1 MASDP
6 TPPGRDIDCE
16 NAGRLPEH
24 PENARPS
31 GETGLLIEAFRTFT
45 LASNSLES
53 TFGQLQSRVRKLTE
67 ELEVKNL
74 ELEQSL
80 REKQEAQE
88 YLRTILEKLPCGVFV
103 LEESGEMTLCNPMAE
118 EVLREARG
126 EAGRLRSDELR
137 NLFAASAEGRREET
151 EITLAAGGEKKV
163 LATSGTPLEDDHG
176 RSLGTLHIIR
186 DITEVKALEEKNQRE
201 VLATSGTPLEDDHGR
216 SLGTLHIIRDITEVK
231 ALEEKNQRGERLAAM
246 GEMAA
251 ELAHEIRNP
260 LGSIDIFASLLT
272 RECAGDAR
280 NWAENIRIGARS
292 LNTIVSNMLHFTG
305 PLSPV
310 FAEMDIHEILREIG
324 NFCGPM
330 IRQRGVRLKIELAA
344 DYSLIRGD
352 RELIKQLVLNLIF
365 NAMKAMPSEG
375 SLAVYTRN
383 VAGKNQSRRL
393 ELRIEDTGVGIPP
406 EHLDKIFD
414 PFFTTNKNGTGL
426 GLSIV
431 NQIVESHS
439 GEIHVK
445 SEINRG
451 TAFTILFDTLP

>member
-1 MASDP
+1 VASE
-6 TPPGRDIDCE
+6 TAQTVRDI
-16 NAGRLPEH
+16 NPEGADTIPEF
-24 PENARPS
+24 PENAPQS
-31 GETGLLIEAFRTFT
+31 GDAGLLIEAFRTFT
-45 LASNSLES
+45 LASNSLEL
-53 TFGQLQSRVRKLTE
+53 TFGQLQSRVRRLTE
-67 ELEVKNL
+67 ELEAKNREL
-74 ELEQSL
+74 ELSL

-103 LEESGEMTLCNPMAE
+103 LEESGEMTLCNPMAS
-118 EVLREARG
+118 EVLSEARG
-126 EAGRLRSDELR
+126 DAGRFRSDELR
-137 NLFAASAEGRREET
+137 NLFAASAEGKREET
-151 EITLAAGGEKKV
+151 EITLTTGGEKKV

-186 DITEVKALEEKNQRE
+186 DV
-201 VLATSGTPLEDDHGR
+201 
-216 SLGTLHIIRDITEVK
+216 TEVK

-260 LGSIDIFASLLT
+260 LGSIEIFASLLA
-272 RECAGDAR
+272 RECSGDAR

-310 FAEMDIHEILREIG
+310 FAETNIHEIISELG
-324 NFCGPM
+324 NFCEPM
-330 IRQRGVRLKIELAA
+330 IRQRDVRWVIELAA
-344 DYSLIRGD
+344 DCSLIIGD

-375 SLAVYTRN
+375 SLAVRTRN
-383 VAGKNQSRRL
+383 ITDKNQRQRL
-393 ELRIEDTGVGIPP
+393 ELRVEDTGVGIPP
-406 EHLDKIFD
+406 ELLDKIFD

-431 NQIVESHS
+431 NQIVKRVEPGNGFHHF
-439 GEIHVK
+439 I
-445 SEINRG
+445 
-451 TAFTILFDTLP
+451 

>member
-1 MASDP
+1 MASKP
-6 TPPGRDIDCE
+6 TTNNRDINHE
-16 NAGRLPEH
+16 KSGRI
-24 PENARPS
+24 PENPENVQPS
-31 GETGLLIEAFRTFT
+31 GDAGLLIEAFRTFT
-45 LASNSLES
+45 LASNSLEL
-53 TFGQLQSRVRKLTE
+53 TFSQLQSRVRKLTE
-67 ELEVKNL
+67 ELETKNR
-74 ELEQSL
+74 ELERSL
-80 REKQEAQE
+80 QEKQDAQE

-103 LEESGEMTLCNPMAE
+103 LEENGAMTLCNPMAA

-126 EAGRLRSDELR
+126 EAGRFRSDELR

-151 EITLAAGGEKKV
+151 EITLSAGGVKKV
-163 LATSGTPLEDDHG
+163 LATSGAPLEDDRG

-186 DITEVKALEEKNQRE
+186 DV
-201 VLATSGTPLEDDHGR
+201 
-216 SLGTLHIIRDITEVK
+216 TEVK

-260 LGSIDIFASLLT
+260 LGSIDLFASLLL
-272 RECAGDAR
+272 RECDGDAR

-310 FAEMDIHEILREIG
+310 FDEMDIHEILREIG
-324 NFCGPM
+324 NFCEPM
-330 IRQRGVRLKIELAA
+330 IRQREVLWKIELAA
-344 DYSLIRGD
+344 DRSLIRGD
-352 RELIKQLVLNLIF
+352 RGLIKQLVLNLIF

-375 SLAVYTRN
+375 SLAVRTRC
-383 VAGKNQSRRL
+383 VAGKNRRRRL

-431 NQIVESHS
+431 HQIVESHS
-439 GEIHVK
+439 GEIRVK
-445 SEINRG
+445 SRVNRG
-451 TAFTILFDTLP
+451 TTFTILFDTLIARPQ

>member
-1 MASDP
+1 MASESTTTD
-6 TPPGRDIDCE
+6 RDTSSE
-16 NAGRLPEH
+16 SAGRLAEF
-24 PENARPS
+24 PENARQS

-45 LASNSLES
+45 LASNSLEL
-53 TFGQLQSRVRKLTE
+53 TFSQLQSRVRRLTE
-67 ELEVKNL
+67 ELEAKNR
-74 ELEQSL
+74 ELERSL

-103 LEESGEMTLCNPMAE
+103 LEETGAMTLCNPMAA
-118 EVLREARG
+118 EVLRESRG
-126 EAGRLRSDELR
+126 EAGRFRSDELR
-137 NLFAASAEGRREET
+137 NLFTASAEEKREEM

-163 LATSGTPLEDDHG
+163 LATSGAPLEDDRG

-186 DITEVKALEEKNQRE
+186 DV
-201 VLATSGTPLEDDHGR
+201 
-216 SLGTLHIIRDITEVK
+216 TEVK

-260 LGSIDIFASLLT
+260 LGSIDLFASLLM
-272 RECAGDAR
+272 RECTGDLR

-310 FAEMDIHEILREIG
+310 FAEMDIHEILRETG
-324 NFCGPM
+324 SFCEPM
-330 IRQRGVRLKIELAA
+330 IRQRGVRWEIGLAA
-344 DYSLIRGD
+344 DCSLINGD

-375 SLAVYTRN
+375 SLAVRTRN
-383 VAGKNQSRRL
+383 VDGKNRRRL
-393 ELRIEDTGVGIPP
+393 ELRVEDTGVGITP

-439 GEIHVK
+439 GEIRVK
-445 SEINRG
+445 SKVNRG
-451 TAFTILFDTLP
+451 TVFTILFDTI

>member
-1 MASDP
+1 MILKNTDTLQEDAQASD
-6 TPPGRDIDCE
+6 
-16 NAGRLPEH
+16 
-24 PENARPS
+24 
-31 GETGLLIEAFRTFT
+31 ETGLLIEAFRTFT
-45 LASNSLES
+45 LASNSLEF
-53 TFGQLQSRVRKLTE
+53 TFGQLQAKVRRLTE
-67 ELEVKNL
+67 ELEAKNQ
-74 ELEQSL
+74 ELQLSL
-80 REKQEAQE
+80 REKQDAQE

-103 LEESGEMTLCNPMAE
+103 LEGSGEMTLCNPMAA

-126 EAGRLRSDELR
+126 EAGRFRSDELR
-137 NLFAASAEGRREET
+137 NLFAASVGGKREET
-151 EITLAAGGEKKV
+151 EITITAEGEKKV
-163 LATSGTPLEDDHG
+163 LATSGAPLEDDHG

-186 DITEVKALEEKNQRE
+186 DV
-201 VLATSGTPLEDDHGR
+201 
-216 SLGTLHIIRDITEVK
+216 TEVK

-260 LGSIDIFASLLT
+260 LGSIEIFASLLT
-272 RECAGDAR
+272 RECTGDAR

-292 LNTIVSNMLHFTG
+292 QNTIVSNMLHFTG

-324 NFCGPM
+324 NFCEPM
-330 IRQRGVRLKIELAA
+330 IRQRGVRWEIELAA
-344 DYSLIRGD
+344 DSSLIQGD
-352 RELIKQLVLNLIF
+352 KGLIKQLVLNLIF

-375 SLAVYTRN
+375 SLAVRTRN
-383 VAGKNQSRRL
+383 VVGKNQRQCL
-393 ELRIEDTGVGIPP
+393 ELLIEDTGVGIQP

-439 GEIHVK
+439 GEIFVK
-445 SEINRG
+445 SRINHG
-451 TAFTILFDTLP
+451 TAFTILFDILP

>member
-1 MASDP
+1 MMEISRNINSDSESSGQ
-6 TPPGRDIDCE
+6 PGE
-16 NAGRLPEH
+16 Y
-24 PENARPS
+24 PENVRSSEEA
-31 GETGLLIEAFRTFT
+31 GLLIEAFRTFT

-53 TFGQLQSRVRKLTE
+53 TFGQLQSRVRRLTE
-67 ELEVKNL
+67 ELEAKNR
-74 ELEQSL
+74 ELERSL

-103 LEESGEMTLCNPMAE
+103 LEESGVMTLCNPMAA

-137 NLFAASAEGRREET
+137 NMFAATAEGRREET

-163 LATSGTPLEDDHG
+163 LATSGTPLEDDCG

-186 DITEVKALEEKNQRE
+186 DV
-201 VLATSGTPLEDDHGR
+201 
-216 SLGTLHIIRDITEVK
+216 TEVK

-260 LGSIDIFASLLT
+260 LGSIEIFASLLA
-272 RECAGDAR
+272 RECTGDAR

-292 LNTIVSNMLHFTG
+292 LNSIVSNMLHFTG

-310 FAEMDIHEILREIG
+310 FAVMDIHEILRETG
-324 NFCGPM
+324 SFCEPM
-330 IRQRGVRLKIELAA
+330 IRQRGVRWEIDLAA
-344 DYSLIRGD
+344 DCSLINGD
-352 RELIKQLVLNLIF
+352 RGLIKQLMLNLIF

-375 SLAVYTRN
+375 SLAVRTR
-383 VAGKNQSRRL
+383 GIEYGGSRKRL
-393 ELRIEDTGVGIPP
+393 ELRVEDTGVGIPP
-406 EHLDKIFD
+406 EHIDKIFD

-439 GEIHVK
+439 GEICVE
-445 SEINRG
+445 SEVNRG
-451 TAFTILFDTLP
+451 TVFTILFDSIAQ

>member
-1 MASDP
+1 MIFSNNN
-6 TPPGRDIDCE
+6 DINPEKSAE
-16 NAGRLPEH
+16 NAGQFSEH
-24 PENARPS
+24 SENAQTI
-31 GETGLLIEAFRTFT
+31 GDETGLLIEAFRTFT
-45 LASNSLES
+45 LASNSLET
-53 TFGQLQSRVRKLTE
+53 TFGQLQARVRKLTE
-67 ELEVKNL
+67 ELEVKNR
-74 ELEQSL
+74 ELQQSL

-103 LEESGEMTLCNPMAE
+103 LEESGVMTLCNPLAA

-126 EAGRLRSDELR
+126 EAGRFRSDELR
-137 NLFAASAEGRREET
+137 NMFAASVGGKREET
-151 EITLAAGGEKKV
+151 EITLTVESEKKV
-163 LATSGTPLEDDHG
+163 LATSGTPLEDDCGH
-176 RSLGTLHIIR
+176 
-186 DITEVKALEEKNQRE
+186 
-201 VLATSGTPLEDDHGR
+201 

-260 LGSIDIFASLLT
+260 LGSIEIFASLLM
-272 RECAGDAR
+272 RECAGSAR
-280 NWAENIRIGARS
+280 GWAENIRIGARS

-310 FAEMDIHEILREIG
+310 FDEMDIHEIIREVG

-330 IRQRGVRLKIELAA
+330 IRQRGVRLEVDLSAEC
-344 DYSLIRGD
+344 SVIRGD
-352 RELIKQLVLNLIF
+352 RDLIKQMLLNLIF

-375 SLAVYTRN
+375 SLALRTRS
-383 VAGKNQSRRL
+383 VAACSQSRCL
-393 ELRIEDTGVGIPP
+393 ELRVEDTGVGIPP

-439 GEIHVK
+439 GVMRVK
-445 SEINRG
+445 SELNRG
-451 TAFTILFDTLP
+451 TTFTILFNTLTS

>member
-1 MASDP
+1 M
-6 TPPGRDIDCE
+6 
-16 NAGRLPEH
+16 
-24 PENARPS
+24 
-31 GETGLLIEAFRTFT
+31 EAFRTFT
-45 LASNSLES
+45 LASNSLENAY
-53 TFGQLQSRVRKLTE
+53 GQLQLKIRRLTE
-67 ELEVKNL
+67 ELEAKNR
-74 ELEQSL
+74 ELERSL

-103 LEESGEMTLCNPMAE
+103 LEESGEMTLCNPMAAD
-118 EVLREARG
+118 VLYEARG

-137 NLFAASAEGRREET
+137 SLFAASAEGKREET

-163 LATSGTPLEDDHG
+163 LATSGTPLEDDQG

-186 DITEVKALEEKNQRE
+186 DV
-201 VLATSGTPLEDDHGR
+201 
-216 SLGTLHIIRDITEVK
+216 TEVK

-260 LGSIDIFASLLT
+260 LGSIEIFASLLA
-272 RECAGDAR
+272 RECIGDAR
-280 NWAENIRIGARS
+280 NWAENIHIGARS

-310 FAEMDIHEILREIG
+310 FDEIDIHEILREIG

-330 IRQRGVRLKIELAA
+330 IRQRGVRQETGLAA
-344 DYSLIRGD
+344 DCSVINGD
-352 RELIKQLVLNLIF
+352 RGLIKQLVLNLIF

-375 SLAVYTRN
+375 SLAVRTRN
-383 VAGKNQSRRL
+383 VSDKNQRQRL
-393 ELRIEDTGVGIPP
+393 ELRVEDTGIGIPP
-406 EHLDKIFD
+406 EHLDRIFD

-445 SEINRG
+445 SKVNRG
-451 TAFTILFDTLP
+451 TVFTILFDTL

>member
-1 MASDP
+1 MENFMPSEPAP
-6 TPPGRDIDCE
+6 TDQDI
-16 NAGRLPEH
+16 NPEST
-24 PENARPS
+24 RQS
-31 GETGLLIEAFRTFT
+31 GEAGLLMEAFRTFT
-45 LASNSLES
+45 IASNSLE
-53 TFGQLQSRVRKLTE
+53 TAYGQLQSKVRRLTE
-67 ELEVKNL
+67 ELEAKNREL
-74 ELEQSL
+74 ELSL

-103 LEESGEMTLCNPMAE
+103 LEESGEMTLCNPMAA

-126 EAGRLRSDELR
+126 EAGRFRSDELR
-137 NLFAASAEGRREET
+137 NLFAASVGGKREET

-176 RSLGTLHIIR
+176 SSLGTLHIIR
-186 DITEVKALEEKNQRE
+186 DV
-201 VLATSGTPLEDDHGR
+201 
-216 SLGTLHIIRDITEVK
+216 TEVK

-260 LGSIDIFASLLT
+260 LGSIEIFASLLI

-310 FAEMDIHEILREIG
+310 FDTIDIHEILREIG

-330 IRQRGVRLKIELAA
+330 IRQRGVRQENELAA
-344 DYSLIRGD
+344 ECSLIQGD
-352 RELIKQLVLNLIF
+352 SGLIKQLVLNLVF

-375 SLAVYTRN
+375 SLTVRTRN
-383 VAGKNQSRRL
+383 ITGKNQLQCL
-393 ELRIEDTGVGIPP
+393 ELCIEDTGVGIPP

-439 GEIHVK
+439 GEIFVK
-445 SEINRG
+445 SELNRG
-451 TAFTILFDTLP
+451 TTFTILFDTLPYGNAD

>member
-1 MASDP
+1 MASEP
-6 TPPGRDIDCE
+6 AQTGRDINPESADTPPEFSE
-16 NAGRLPEH
+16 NAPQSDE
-24 PENARPS
+24 A
-31 GETGLLIEAFRTFT
+31 GLLIEAFRTFT
-45 LASNSLES
+45 LASNSLEL
-53 TFGQLQSRVRKLTE
+53 TFGQLQSRVRRLTE
-67 ELEVKNL
+67 ELEAKNREL
-74 ELEQSL
+74 ELSL

-103 LEESGEMTLCNPMAE
+103 LEESGEMTLCNPMAS
-118 EVLREARG
+118 EVLSEARG
-126 EAGRLRSDELR
+126 DAGRFRSDELR
-137 NLFAASAEGRREET
+137 NLFAASAEGKREET

-163 LATSGTPLEDDHG
+163 LATSGTPLEDDCG

-186 DITEVKALEEKNQRE
+186 DV
-201 VLATSGTPLEDDHGR
+201 
-216 SLGTLHIIRDITEVK
+216 TEVK

-260 LGSIDIFASLLT
+260 LGSIEIFASLLA

-310 FAEMDIHEILREIG
+310 FAETNIHEIISELG
-324 NFCGPM
+324 NFCEPM
-330 IRQRGVRLKIELAA
+330 IRQRDVRWVIELAA
-344 DYSLIRGD
+344 DCSLILGD

-375 SLAVYTRN
+375 SLAVRTRN
-383 VAGKNQSRRL
+383 IADKNQRRRL
-393 ELRIEDTGVGIPP
+393 ELRVEDTGVGIPP
-406 EHLDKIFD
+406 ELLDKIFD

-431 NQIVESHS
+431 NQIVEKHS
-439 GEIHVK
+439 GEISVK
-445 SEINRG
+445 SELNRG
-451 TAFTILFDTLP
+451 TVFTILFDTL

>member
-1 MASDP
+1 MAAESE
-6 TPPGRDIDCE
+6 TTVRKINSE
-16 NAGRLPEH
+16 SESAGPLQQYL
-24 PENARPS
+24 ENARQS
-31 GETGLLIEAFRTFT
+31 GETGLLMEAFRTFT
-45 LASNSLES
+45 LASNSLEL
-53 TFGQLQSRVRKLTE
+53 TFGQLQSRVRRLTE
-67 ELEVKNL
+67 ELEAKNR
-74 ELEQSL
+74 ELERSL

-103 LEESGEMTLCNPMAE
+103 LEEFGAMTLCNPMAA

-137 NLFAASAEGRREET
+137 NLFAASAEGNREET
-151 EITLAAGGEKKV
+151 EITLSAGGEKKV
-163 LATSGTPLEDDHG
+163 LATSGTPLEDD
-176 RSLGTLHIIR
+176 S
-186 DITEVKALEEKNQRE
+186 
-201 VLATSGTPLEDDHGR
+201 GR

-260 LGSIDIFASLLT
+260 LGSIDIFASLLA

-324 NFCGPM
+324 SFCEPM
-330 IRQRGVRLKIELAA
+330 IRQRGVRWEIELDA
-344 DYSLIRGD
+344 DCSLIPGD
-352 RELIKQLVLNLIF
+352 RGLIKQLVLNLIF

-375 SLAVYTRN
+375 SLAVRTRN
-383 VAGKNQSRRL
+383 VTGKNQRRL
-393 ELRIEDTGVGIPP
+393 ELLVEDTGVGIPP

-439 GEIHVK
+439 GEISVK
-445 SEINRG
+445 SKVDYG
-451 TAFTILFDTLP
+451 TAFTILFDTVP

>member
-1 MASDP
+1 VASEPAQTGCDTNP
-6 TPPGRDIDCE
+6 EINET
-16 NAGRLPEH
+16 LPEF
-24 PENARPS
+24 PENAPQS
-31 GETGLLIEAFRTFT
+31 GDAGLLIEAFRTFT
-45 LASNSLES
+45 LASNSLEL
-53 TFGQLQSRVRKLTE
+53 TFGQLQSRVRRLTE
-67 ELEVKNL
+67 ELEAKNREL
-74 ELEQSL
+74 ELSL

-103 LEESGEMTLCNPMAE
+103 LEESGEMTLCNPMAS
-118 EVLREARG
+118 EVLSEARG
-126 EAGRLRSDELR
+126 DAGRLRSDELR
-137 NLFAASAEGRREET
+137 NLFAASAEGKREET

-186 DITEVKALEEKNQRE
+186 DV
-201 VLATSGTPLEDDHGR
+201 
-216 SLGTLHIIRDITEVK
+216 TEVK

-260 LGSIDIFASLLT
+260 LGSIEIFASLLT

-310 FAEMDIHEILREIG
+310 FAETNIHEIISELG
-324 NFCGPM
+324 NFCEPM
-330 IRQRGVRLKIELAA
+330 IRQRDVRWVIELAA
-344 DYSLIRGD
+344 DCSLIMGD

-375 SLAVYTRN
+375 SLAVRTRN
-383 VAGKNQSRRL
+383 ITDKNQRQRM
-393 ELRIEDTGVGIPP
+393 ELRVEDTGVGIPP
-406 EHLDKIFD
+406 ELLDKIFD

-431 NQIVESHS
+431 NQIVEKHS
-439 GEIHVK
+439 GEISVE
-445 SEINRG
+445 SELNRG
-451 TAFTILFDTLP
+451 TVFTILFDTL

>member
-1 MASDP
+1 MVSEPTIIGHGVNSEHADP
-6 TPPGRDIDCE
+6 LQG
-16 NAGRLPEH
+16 H
-24 PENARPS
+24 PEDARPS

-45 LASNSLES
+45 LASNSLEL

-67 ELEVKNL
+67 ELEVKNR
-74 ELEQSL
+74 ELQQSL

-103 LEESGEMTLCNPMAE
+103 LEESGEMTLCNPMAA

-126 EAGRLRSDELR
+126 EAGRFRSDELR
-137 NLFAASAEGRREET
+137 NLFASSAGGKREET
-151 EITLAAGGEKKV
+151 EITLTACGEKKV
-163 LATSGTPLEDDHG
+163 LATSGTPLEDDRG

-186 DITEVKALEEKNQRE
+186 DV
-201 VLATSGTPLEDDHGR
+201 
-216 SLGTLHIIRDITEVK
+216 TEVK

-310 FAEMDIHEILREIG
+310 FTEMDIHGILREIG
-324 NFCGPM
+324 NFCEPM
-330 IRQRGVRLKIELAA
+330 IRQRGVRLEIELAA
-344 DYSLIRGD
+344 DCSMIHGD
-352 RELIKQLVLNLIF
+352 QGLIKQLMLNLIF
-365 NAMKAMPSEG
+365 NAMKALPSEG
-375 SLAVYTRN
+375 SLAVRTRN
-383 VAGKNQSRRL
+383 VAGKSRRL
-393 ELRIEDTGVGIPP
+393 ELRVEDTGVGIPP
-406 EHLDKIFD
+406 KHLDKIFD

-439 GEIHVK
+439 GEISVK
-445 SEINRG
+445 SEMNRG
-451 TAFTILFDTLP
+451 TVFTILFDTL

>member
-1 MASDP
+1 MASE
-6 TPPGRDIDCE
+6 TAQTVRDI
-16 NAGRLPEH
+16 NPEGADTIPEF
-24 PENARPS
+24 PENAPQS
-31 GETGLLIEAFRTFT
+31 GDAGLLIEAFRTFT
-45 LASNSLES
+45 LASNSLEL
-53 TFGQLQSRVRKLTE
+53 TFGQLQSRVRRLTE
-67 ELEVKNL
+67 ELEAKNREL
-74 ELEQSL
+74 ELSL

-103 LEESGEMTLCNPMAE
+103 LEESGEMTLCNPMAS
-118 EVLREARG
+118 EVLSEARG
-126 EAGRLRSDELR
+126 DAGRFRSDELR
-137 NLFAASAEGRREET
+137 NLFAASAEGKREET
-151 EITLAAGGEKKV
+151 EITLTTGGEKKV

-186 DITEVKALEEKNQRE
+186 DV
-201 VLATSGTPLEDDHGR
+201 
-216 SLGTLHIIRDITEVK
+216 TEVK

-260 LGSIDIFASLLT
+260 LGSIEIFASLLA
-272 RECAGDAR
+272 RECSGDAR

-310 FAEMDIHEILREIG
+310 FAETNIHEIISELG
-324 NFCGPM
+324 NFCEPM
-330 IRQRGVRLKIELAA
+330 IRQRDVRWVIELAA
-344 DYSLIRGD
+344 DCSLIIGD

-375 SLAVYTRN
+375 SLAVRTRN
-383 VAGKNQSRRL
+383 ITEKNQRQRL
-393 ELRIEDTGVGIPP
+393 ELRVEDTGVGIPP
-406 EHLDKIFD
+406 ELLDKIFD

-431 NQIVESHS
+431 NQIVEKHS
-439 GEIHVK
+439 GEISVK
-445 SEINRG
+445 SELNRG
-451 TAFTILFDTLP
+451 TVFTILFDTL

>member
-1 MASDP
+1 MAPESLI
-6 TPPGRDIDCE
+6 TGNDINPE
-16 NAGRLPEH
+16 SAGTIQAYLED
-24 PENARPS
+24 ARPS

-45 LASNSLES
+45 LASNSLEL
-53 TFGQLQSRVRKLTE
+53 TFGQLQSKVRRLTE
-67 ELEVKNL
+67 ELEAKNR
-74 ELEQSL
+74 ELERSL

-103 LEESGEMTLCNPMAE
+103 LEESGEMTLCNPMAA
-118 EVLREARG
+118 EVLHEARG
-126 EAGRLRSDELR
+126 EAGRFRSDELR
-137 NLFAASAEGRREET
+137 NLFAASAEGKREET
-151 EITLAAGGEKKV
+151 EITLAADGGKK
-163 LATSGTPLEDDHG
+163 
-176 RSLGTLHIIR
+176 
-186 DITEVKALEEKNQRE
+186 

-272 RECAGDAR
+272 RECTGDAR

-324 NFCGPM
+324 RFCEPM
-330 IRQRGVRLKIELAA
+330 IRQRDARWEIELTA
-344 DYSLIRGD
+344 DYSTILGD
-352 RELIKQLVLNLIF
+352 RDLIKQLVLNLIF
-365 NAMKAMPSEG
+365 NAMKAMPTEG
-375 SLAVYTRN
+375 SLAVRTRN
-383 VAGKNQSRRL
+383 IEDKNQNRWL
-393 ELRIEDTGVGIPP
+393 ELRVEDTGVGITP

-431 NQIVESHS
+431 NQIVQSHS
-439 GEIHVK
+439 GEISVK
-445 SEINRG
+445 SEVNRG
-451 TAFTILFDTLP
+451 TVFTILFPHSS

>member
-1 MASDP
+1 MASEP
-6 TPPGRDIDCE
+6 TPMGCDIDSENVGPLPEYLE
-16 NAGRLPEH
+16 NAQ
-24 PENARPS
+24 PS
-31 GETGLLIEAFRTFT
+31 EETGLLIEAFRTFT
-45 LASNSLES
+45 LASNSLEL
-53 TFGQLQSRVRKLTE
+53 TFGHLQSRVRRLTE
-67 ELEVKNL
+67 ELEAKNR
-74 ELEQSL
+74 ELERSL

-103 LEESGEMTLCNPMAE
+103 LEENGEMTLCNPMAA

-126 EAGRLRSDELR
+126 EAGRFRSDELR
-137 NLFAASAEGRREET
+137 NLFAASAEGKREET

-186 DITEVKALEEKNQRE
+186 DV
-201 VLATSGTPLEDDHGR
+201 
-216 SLGTLHIIRDITEVK
+216 TEVK

-260 LGSIDIFASLLT
+260 LGSIDIFASLLL
-272 RECAGDAR
+272 RECVGDAR

-324 NFCGPM
+324 NFCEPM
-330 IRQRGVRLKIELAA
+330 IRQRDVRWEIELAA
-344 DYSLIRGD
+344 GCSSIRGD
-352 RELIKQLVLNLIF
+352 RGLIKQLVLNLIF

-375 SLAVYTRN
+375 SLAVRTRN
-383 VAGKNQSRRL
+383 AYDNNQRQRL
-393 ELRIEDTGVGIPP
+393 ELRVEDTGVGIPP

-451 TAFTILFDTLP
+451 TVFTMLFDTL

>member
-1 MASDP
+1 MASEP
-6 TPPGRDIDCE
+6 TPTGRDINPE
-16 NAGRLPEH
+16 SAGPLQEY

-45 LASNSLES
+45 LASNSLEF
-53 TFGQLQSRVRKLTE
+53 TFGQLQSKVRRLTE
-67 ELEVKNL
+67 ELEAKNR
-74 ELEQSL
+74 ELERSL

-103 LEESGEMTLCNPMAE
+103 LEESGEMTLCNPMAA

-126 EAGRLRSDELR
+126 EAGRFRSDELR
-137 NLFAASAEGRREET
+137 DLFAASAEGKREET

-186 DITEVKALEEKNQRE
+186 DV
-201 VLATSGTPLEDDHGR
+201 
-216 SLGTLHIIRDITEVK
+216 TEVK

-272 RECAGDAR
+272 RECTGDAR

-324 NFCGPM
+324 NFCEPM
-330 IRQRGVRLKIELAA
+330 IRQRDVRWEIELAA
-344 DYSLIRGD
+344 DCSLIRGD
-352 RELIKQLVLNLIF
+352 RGLIKQLVLNLIF

-375 SLAVYTRN
+375 SLAVRTRN
-383 VAGKNQSRRL
+383 ADDINQRRLL
-393 ELRIEDTGVGIPP
+393 ELRVEDTGVGIPP

-439 GEIHVK
+439 GEVGVK
-445 SEINRG
+445 SEVNRG
-451 TAFTILFDTLP
+451 TVFTILFDTLQGNAD

>member
-6 TPPGRDIDCE
+6 PITGSDSNCE
-16 NAGRLPEH
+16 NAGQLPEY
-24 PENARPS
+24 PENAQSS

-53 TFGQLQSRVRKLTE
+53 TFGQLQARVRKLTE
-67 ELEVKNL
+67 ELEVKNR
-74 ELEQSL
+74 ELQQSL

-103 LEESGEMTLCNPMAE
+103 LEENGEMTLCNPMASD
-118 EVLREARG
+118 VLSEARG

-137 NLFAASAEGRREET
+137 NLFAASAEGKREET
-151 EITLAAGGEKKV
+151 EITLTTGGEKKV
-163 LATSGTPLEDDHG
+163 LATSGTPLEDDAG

-186 DITEVKALEEKNQRE
+186 DV
-201 VLATSGTPLEDDHGR
+201 
-216 SLGTLHIIRDITEVK
+216 TEVK

-272 RECAGDAR
+272 RECTGDAR

-310 FAEMDIHEILREIG
+310 FAEMDIHEILHETG
-324 NFCGPM
+324 NFCGTM
-330 IRQRGVRLKIELAA
+330 IRQRGVQLKIELAA
-344 DYSLIRGD
+344 DCSLIRGD

-383 VAGKNQSRRL
+383 VADKSRYGRL
-393 ELRIEDTGVGIPP
+393 ELRVEDTGVGIPP

-439 GEIHVK
+439 GEISVK
-445 SEINRG
+445 SRLGHG
-451 TAFTILFDTLP
+451 TVFIILFDAIH

>member
-1 MASDP
+1 MALDP
-6 TPPGRDIDCE
+6 PTSNRDINFE
-16 NAGRLPEH
+16 NSGRQLTEEL
-24 PENARPS
+24 ENERPS
-31 GETGLLIEAFRTFT
+31 EETGLLIEAFRTFT

-53 TFGQLQSRVRKLTE
+53 TFEQLQSRVRKLTE
-67 ELEVKNL
+67 ELEVKNR
-74 ELEQSL
+74 ELQQSL

-103 LEESGEMTLCNPMAE
+103 LEGNGEMTLCNPMAA

-137 NLFAASAEGRREET
+137 NLFAASAEGKREET
-151 EITLAAGGEKKV
+151 EITLFAAGEKKV
-163 LATSGTPLEDDHG
+163 LATSGTPLEDDNG

-186 DITEVKALEEKNQRE
+186 DIT
-201 VLATSGTPLEDDHGR
+201 D
-216 SLGTLHIIRDITEVK
+216 VK

-272 RECAGDAR
+272 RECTGDAR

-330 IRQRGVRLKIELAA
+330 IRQRGVQLKIELAA
-344 DYSLIRGD
+344 DCSLIMGD
-352 RELIKQLVLNLIF
+352 RELIKQLVLNLVF

-375 SLAVYTRN
+375 SLAVRTRN
-383 VAGKNQSRRL
+383 VADKDERGRL
-393 ELRIEDTGVGIPP
+393 ELHIEDTGIGIPP

-451 TAFTILFDTLP
+451 TAFTILFDAG

>member
-151 EITLAAGGEKKV
+151 EITLAAGGEKK
-163 LATSGTPLEDDHG
+163 
-176 RSLGTLHIIR
+176 
-186 DITEVKALEEKNQRE
+186 

-439 GEIHVK
+439 GEIQVK

-451 TAFTILFDTLP
+451 TAFTILFDTLS

>member
-1 MASDP
+1 MASD
-6 TPPGRDIDCE
+6 TPITGRNINCE
-16 NAGRLPEH
+16 NVGQLPEH
-24 PENARPS
+24 PENARQS

-45 LASNSLES
+45 LASNSLEY
-53 TFGQLQSRVRKLTE
+53 TFGQLQARVRKLTE
-67 ELEVKNL
+67 ELEVKNQ
-74 ELEQSL
+74 ELQQSL

-103 LEESGEMTLCNPMAE
+103 LEENGEMTLCNPMAAN
-118 EVLREARG
+118 VLREALG

-151 EITLAAGGEKKV
+151 EITLTAGGEKKV
-163 LATSGTPLEDDHG
+163 LATSVTPLEDD
-176 RSLGTLHIIR
+176 
-186 DITEVKALEEKNQRE
+186 N
-201 VLATSGTPLEDDHGR
+201 GR

-260 LGSIDIFASLLT
+260 LGSIEIFASLLT
-272 RECAGDAR
+272 RECSGDAR

-330 IRQRGVRLKIELAA
+330 IRQRGVQLKIELSAT
-344 DYSLIRGD
+344 SFMIRGD

-375 SLAVYTRN
+375 SLAVRTRN
-383 VAGKNQSRRL
+383 VSDKNRQCARL
-393 ELRIEDTGVGIPP
+393 ELLVEDTGVGIPP
-406 EHLDKIFD
+406 ALLDKIFD

-451 TAFTILFDTLP
+451 TAFTILFDSLHALAESCQ

>member
-6 TPPGRDIDCE
+6 TPPGCDIDCE

-151 EITLAAGGEKKV
+151 EITLAAGGEKK
-163 LATSGTPLEDDHG
+163 
-176 RSLGTLHIIR
+176 
-186 DITEVKALEEKNQRE
+186 

>member
-1 MASDP
+1 MSSDP
-6 TPPGRDIDCE
+6 VKPDRNINTESAIQ
-16 NAGRLPEH
+16 LPEH
-24 PENARPS
+24 PENPQPS
-31 GETGLLIEAFRTFT
+31 GEAGLLIEAFRTFT
-45 LASNSLES
+45 LASTSLES
-53 TFGQLQSRVRKLTE
+53 TFGQLQARVRRLTE

-74 ELEQSL
+74 ELQQSL

-103 LEESGEMTLCNPMAE
+103 LEESGEMTLCNPMAA

-126 EAGRLRSDELR
+126 EAGRFRSDELR
-137 NLFAASAEGRREET
+137 DLFAASAEGKREET
-151 EITLAAGGEKKV
+151 EITLSAGGEKKV

-186 DITEVKALEEKNQRE
+186 DV
-201 VLATSGTPLEDDHGR
+201 
-216 SLGTLHIIRDITEVK
+216 TEVK

-272 RECAGDAR
+272 RECTGDAR

-310 FAEMDIHEILREIG
+310 FAEIDIHEILQELG
-324 NFCGPM
+324 NFCEQM
-330 IRQRGVRLKIELAA
+330 IRQRGVRWEIELAA
-344 DYSLIRGD
+344 DCSIIRGD
-352 RELIKQLVLNLIF
+352 RDLIKQLVLNLIF
-365 NAMKAMPSEG
+365 NAMKAMPAEG
-375 SLAVYTRN
+375 SLAVRTRN
-383 VAGKNQSRRL
+383 VAGKNQRRRL
-393 ELRIEDTGVGIPP
+393 ELRVEDTGIGIQP

-414 PFFTTNKNGTGL
+414 RFFTTNKSGTGL

-439 GEIHVK
+439 GEIRVE
-445 SEINRG
+445 SEVNRG
-451 TAFTILFDTLP
+451 TVFTILFDVFPYVNQKSTIQNQ

>member
-1 MASDP
+1 MASES
-6 TPPGRDIDCE
+6 TTNSRDINPEGADP
-16 NAGRLPEH
+16 LPGY

-45 LASNSLES
+45 LASNSLEL
-53 TFGQLQSRVRKLTE
+53 TFGQLQARVRRLTE
-67 ELEVKNL
+67 ELETKNREL
-74 ELEQSL
+74 ELSL

-103 LEESGEMTLCNPMAE
+103 LEENGAMTLCNPMAA
-118 EVLREARG
+118 EVLHEARG
-126 EAGRLRSDELR
+126 EAGRFRSDELR

-151 EITLAAGGEKKV
+151 EITLTAGVEKKV
-163 LATSGTPLEDDHG
+163 LATSGTPLEDDRG

-186 DITEVKALEEKNQRE
+186 DV
-201 VLATSGTPLEDDHGR
+201 
-216 SLGTLHIIRDITEVK
+216 TEVK

-260 LGSIDIFASLLT
+260 LGSIDLFASLLL
-272 RECAGDAR
+272 RECTGDAR

-324 NFCGPM
+324 NFCEPM
-330 IRQRGVRLKIELAA
+330 MRQREVRWEIGLAA
-344 DYSLIRGD
+344 DCSLIRGD
-352 RELIKQLVLNLIF
+352 RGLIKQLMLNLIF

-375 SLAVYTRN
+375 SLAVRTRG
-383 VAGKNQSRRL
+383 VTGKNRRRRL
-393 ELRIEDTGVGIPP
+393 ELRVEDTGVGIPP

-439 GEIHVK
+439 GEIRVK
-445 SEINRG
+445 SKVNRG
-451 TAFTILFDTLP
+451 TVFTILFDTLDGGH

>member
-1 MASDP
+1 MAPESLI
-6 TPPGRDIDCE
+6 TGNDINPE
-16 NAGRLPEH
+16 SAGTIQAYLED
-24 PENARPS
+24 ARPS

-45 LASNSLES
+45 LASNSLEL
-53 TFGQLQSRVRKLTE
+53 TFGQLQSKVRRLTE
-67 ELEVKNL
+67 ELEAKNC
-74 ELEQSL
+74 ELERSL

-103 LEESGEMTLCNPMAE
+103 LEESGEMTLCNPMAA
-118 EVLREARG
+118 EVLHEARG
-126 EAGRLRSDELR
+126 EAGRFRSDELR
-137 NLFAASAEGRREET
+137 NLFAASAEGKREET
-151 EITLAAGGEKKV
+151 EITLAADGGKKV
-163 LATSGTPLEDDHG
+163 LATSGTPLEDDRG

-186 DITEVKALEEKNQRE
+186 DV
-201 VLATSGTPLEDDHGR
+201 
-216 SLGTLHIIRDITEVK
+216 TEVK

-272 RECAGDAR
+272 RECTGDAR
-280 NWAENIRIGARS
+280 NWAENIRIGAHS

-324 NFCGPM
+324 RFCEPM
-330 IRQRGVRLKIELAA
+330 IRQRDVRWEIELTA
-344 DYSLIRGD
+344 DYSTILGD
-352 RELIKQLVLNLIF
+352 RDLIKQLVLNLIF
-365 NAMKAMPSEG
+365 NAMKAMPTEG
-375 SLAVYTRN
+375 SLAVRTRN
-383 VAGKNQSRRL
+383 IEDKNQNRWL
-393 ELRIEDTGVGIPP
+393 ELRVEDTGVGITP

-431 NQIVESHS
+431 NQIVQSHS
-439 GEIHVK
+439 GEISVK
-445 SEINRG
+445 SEVNRG
-451 TAFTILFDTLP
+451 TVFTILFPYSS